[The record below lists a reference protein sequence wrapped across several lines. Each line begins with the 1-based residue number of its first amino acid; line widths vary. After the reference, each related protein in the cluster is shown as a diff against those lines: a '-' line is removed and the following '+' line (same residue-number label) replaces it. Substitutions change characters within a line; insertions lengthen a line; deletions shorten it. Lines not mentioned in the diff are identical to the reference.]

1 MAIELPPPPLQ
12 RGRLNH
18 SKYSEFEIEKEA
30 KRLKDAI
37 KQPFRWSFE
46 TCMSIAPLTLEINQL
61 KQEKDVFL
69 IAHSYQT
76 PDITYG
82 VADSVADS
90 YALSKEARDAPQ
102 KTILFSCVRF
112 MAETAKIVSPYKT
125 VLHPSPEAGCS
136 LSDAITAQ
144 DVRDIRAKY
153 PELPVVCYINT
164 SAEVKAECDVCVTSS
179 NYLKICE
186 RLPGDGL
193 IFVPDRFMGKHL
205 QNHLAGK
212 KDVIIFDGEC
222 EVHAAFTGEKIRTWR
237 RRARDVGMDLQVL
250 SHPECDTDVLEE
262 SDFVGSSEVLM
273 EEALRLASIGKKDL
287 MMITECGTTDRVLA
301 ESKQDL
307 NIVGACVM
315 CRHMKATQL
324 EDILQALRDP
334 RPDQIIDLELSVIE
348 RASNCLD
355 EMFRLAE

>member
-12 RGRLNH
+12 RGSLYQ
-18 SKYSEFEIEKEA
+18 STYSEFEIENEA
-30 KRLKDAI
+30 KRLKNAI
-37 KQPFRWSFE
+37 KQPFRWSLQ
-46 TCMSIAPLTLEINQL
+46 TCRLIAPLTLEINQL
-61 KQEKDVFL
+61 KQEKNIIL

-82 VADSVADS
+82 VADAVADS

-102 KTILFSCVRF
+102 KTILFSSVRF
-112 MAETAKIVSPYKT
+112 MAETAKIVSPHKT

-144 DVRDIRAKY
+144 DVRDIREKY
-153 PELPVVCYINT
+153 PGLPVVCYINT

-186 RLPGDGL
+186 RLPGDRL

-222 EVHAAFTGEKIRTWR
+222 EV
-237 RRARDVGMDLQVL
+237 L
-250 SHPECDTDVLEE
+250 SLIH
-262 SDFVGSSEVLM
+262 
-273 EEALRLASIGKKDL
+273 I
-287 MMITECGTTDRVLA
+287 
-301 ESKQDL
+301 
-307 NIVGACVM
+307 
-315 CRHMKATQL
+315 
-324 EDILQALRDP
+324 
-334 RPDQIIDLELSVIE
+334 
-348 RASNCLD
+348 
-355 EMFRLAE
+355 